1 MQFREKSAMSRQQ
14 ELVTKDLLKDAF
26 QGTVTAKRYQT
37 NQLASKTMARFT
49 VILFSVISMLLLKCW
64 F

>member
-1 MQFREKSAMSRQQ
+1 MAGKHQ

-26 QGTVTAKRYQT
+26 QGTVTAERYRN
-37 NQLASKTMARFT
+37 NQLASRTMARFT
-49 VILFSVISMLLLKCW
+49 LLFFSVIGLLLMKCW

>member
-1 MQFREKSAMSRQQ
+1 MARNQ
-14 ELVTKDLLKDAF
+14 ELTSKNLLKEAF
-26 QGTVTAKRYQT
+26 QGTVNAERHRT

-49 VILFSVISMLLLKCW
+49 VLLFCTITLLLMKCW